1 MLDVVHVHELVD
13 ALEVADRLRA
23 ELVLMEER
31 AELIVVLRAWN
42 LTASVGEFLMIKSY
56 ELASSSPRDTAR
68 VKRKRYLPD
77 TPQF

>member
-23 ELVLMEER
+23 ELVLMKER

-42 LTASVGEFLMIKSY
+42 LTASVGEFLMIKK
-56 ELASSSPRDTAR
+56 L
-68 VKRKRYLPD
+68 
-77 TPQF
+77 